1 MKISRNYSAFE
12 VITKKKLLSLLFLL
26 FFTCWMFL
34 HFMHAQEKTEPDFSS
49 AIRLIDT
56 WLEAQRDYDHLPGIS
71 VAILN
76 NQELIW
82 SKGYGMADIEKEVST
97 GPSTIYSIC
106 SISKLFTSVAI
117 MQLRDAGKLRLDDR
131 VVDILPWFNIQQKW
145 PDSGPITIRSF
156 LTHSSGI
163 PRESDYPYW
172 TGPDFTF
179 PSQQQVKAKL
189 GSQKTLYSASTY
201 FQYSNL
207 GLTLLGEIVSELS
220 GMPYEKYIEENIL
233 NPLRLT
239 DTRTRL
245 PESLWRGK
253 LATGYS
259 AVKRDGT
266 REMLPL
272 FQAEGIAAAA
282 GYSSTVLDLAR
293 FASWQFRLLESGGKE
308 ILKASTLRE
317 MHRVHW
323 IDPDWK
329 TTWGLGF
336 SVYKVDGKT
345 MVGHGGSCPG
355 YRSTLMIDPH
365 KKQAFIVMIN
375 AQGVNPNKYAKGMRE
390 ILKKAISKGK
400 EEKVEGVDLEA
411 YAGYYNSQ
419 PWWGEMAVIPWQ
431 GKLAVLGLPSEN
443 PAQDL
448 RLLKHIEGDIF
459 RRIRKDET
467 LGEKVIFERDDSGKV
482 IRMWQ
487 HSNYRNKIR

>member
-1 MKISRNYSAFE
+1 MKKR
-12 VITKKKLLSLLFLL
+12 LLSFLFILFLL
-26 FFTCWMFL
+26 CWIFPHL
-34 HFMHAQEKTEPDFSS
+34 TLTQEQTKPDFST

-56 WLEAQRDYDHLPGIS
+56 WLEAQRDYDRLPGIS
-71 VAILN
+71 VAIVN
-76 NQELIW
+76 DQELIW
-82 SKGYGMADIEKEVST
+82 REGYGMADVEKQVSAD
-97 GPSTIYSIC
+97 PNTIYSIC

-131 VVDILPWFNIQQKW
+131 VGDVLPWFNLQQQW
-145 PDSGPITIRSF
+145 EDSGPITIRSI
-156 LTHSSGI
+156 LTHSSGL

-172 TGPDFTF
+172 TGPDFPF

-189 GSQKTLYSASTY
+189 GSQKTLYPASTY

-207 GLTLLGEIVSELS
+207 GLTLLGEIVAEVS

-233 NPLRLT
+233 NPLRLA
-239 DTRTRL
+239 DTRTKL

-253 LATGYS
+253 LSTGYS

-272 FQAEGIAAAA
+272 FQAKGIAAAA
-282 GYSSTVLDLAR
+282 GYSSTVLDLGR
-293 FASWQFRLLESGGKE
+293 FASWQFRLLKNGGEE

-329 TTWGLGF
+329 TSWGLGF
-336 SVYKVDGKT
+336 SVYEVDGKT

-365 KKQAFIVMIN
+365 KKQAFVVMIN
-375 AQGVNPNKYAKGMRE
+375 ASGANPSKYARGMRE
-390 ILKKAISKGK
+390 ILKKAASKGK
-400 EEKVEGVDLEA
+400 EEKTEEVDLES
-411 YAGYYNSQ
+411 YAGHYSSQ
-419 PWWGEMAVIPWQ
+419 PWGGETAIIPWQ
-431 GKLAVLGLPSEN
+431 GKLAVIGLPSEN
-443 PAQDL
+443 PAQSL
-448 RLLKHIEGDIF
+448 TLLKHIKGDIF

-467 LGEKVIFERDDSGKV
+467 LGEEVIFERDDSGKV
-482 IRMWQ
+482 VHMWRN
-487 HSNYRNKIR
+487 SNYRNKIR